1 MKKGALCIL
10 VLFLLAGFFPAAR
23 ASVSGGFEY
32 RLLDDGTAVIT
43 GYTGD
48 EAKPVIPSAIDGIKV
63 TEIGGRAFANC
74 RKLSSVKIPEGVR
87 AIGDFAFWDCRGLIS
102 ASIPG
107 TVQTI
112 SFCAFSG
119 CEKLRSV
126 MIGEGVKKIGEEA
139 FSFCYGLT
147 SVKIPGS
154 VTEIAQ
160 NAFLR
165 CETLASVNIP
175 NQARLNGNP
184 FTACYRLKTI
194 SVSSAHP
201 RYTLVDGVLFDKVS
215 KTLVCYPGMRR
226 DRTYEI
232 PAGTEEIG
240 AYAFGGGRNLKKVTV
255 PDSVK
260 ATGEGAFKWTPVPQ
274 SGEAG
279 LKQDAAVS
287 GGVLK
292 EKRYLARNGTT
303 VEYYLYIPETAE
315 TAEKQP
321 ILIYF
326 HGVGDIMERHHG
338 LGELIRAGE
347 ISPKGIVIMPQ
358 AINRTV
364 DADFH
369 TRAYQ
374 DAVIELAKE
383 TAARLNGDMNRLS
396 VSGHSDGGVTAYQI
410 VNGHPGIFAACAPI
424 SGVGNMGEGIK
435 QTDLWVFQGAKDKW
449 VKKDTGLRIA
459 IKCKQAGCNARYYLY
474 PEEGHDIQTMVY
486 QDTFTD
492 ENGRKVKLIDWLM
505 SKKLKP

>member
-43 GYTGD
+43 RYTAD
-48 EAKPVIPSAIDGIKV
+48 EAKPVIPSAINGIRV
-63 TEIGGRAFANC
+63 TAIGERAFANC

-126 MIGEGVKKIGEEA
+126 TIGEGVKKIGEEA

-147 SVKIPGS
+147 SVRIPGS
-154 VTEIAQ
+154 VTEIEQ

-240 AYAFGGGRNLKKVTV
+240 AYAFGGGRNLKKVTGKENRR
-255 PDSVK
+255 SVLHLS
-260 ATGEGAFKWTPVPQ
+260 APPHPERIPSASGSRRHISFKMQLLFRTAPRESSILSVHWTRPISDFV
-274 SGEAG
+274 
-279 LKQDAAVS
+279 KN
-287 GGVLK
+287 VLC
-292 EKRYLARNGTT
+292 
-303 VEYYLYIPETAE
+303 
-315 TAEKQP
+315 
-321 ILIYF
+321 
-326 HGVGDIMERHHG
+326 
-338 LGELIRAGE
+338 
-347 ISPKGIVIMPQ
+347 
-358 AINRTV
+358 
-364 DADFH
+364 
-369 TRAYQ
+369 
-374 DAVIELAKE
+374 ELAP
-383 TAARLNGDMNRLS
+383 ND
-396 VSGHSDGGVTAYQI
+396 
-410 VNGHPGIFAACAPI
+410 IF
-424 SGVGNMGEGIK
+424 
-435 QTDLWVFQGAKDKW
+435 
-449 VKKDTGLRIA
+449 
-459 IKCKQAGCNARYYLY
+459 
-474 PEEGHDIQTMVY
+474 PEPRCCSE
-486 QDTFTD
+486 
-492 ENGRKVKLIDWLM
+492 
-505 SKKLKP
+505 